1 MILTGPEIERE
12 VAANRIEITPF
23 DPARVTPTS
32 YDLRLGP
39 TLLRYAVATVAQPID
54 PARLPTA
61 ETFAIPESGYVM
73 QAGDFLLGH
82 SVETVGSDHYAALL
96 HARSGVARMGLFVHV
111 TSDLI
116 HTGARG
122 QVTFQLYATLPVRLY
137 AGMVLGQLTFWQ
149 PRGEISLYRGKYY
162 GQQGVGGSQLYREF
176 HADDGAS

>member
-1 MILTGPEIERE
+1 MILTGPEIARE
-12 VAANRIEITPF
+12 VAGGRIAIEPF
-23 DPARVTPTS
+23 EPAQVTPTS

-39 TLLRYAVATVAQPID
+39 TLLHYPSINPQHPVD
-54 PARLPTA
+54 PAQVPTA
-61 ETFAIPESGYVM
+61 ETFSIPVDGHVM

-82 SVETVGSDHYAALL
+82 SVETVGTDHYAALL

-122 QVTFQLYATLPVRLY
+122 QITFQLYATLPVRLR

-149 PRGEISLYRGKYY
+149 PRGEIALYRGKYY
-162 GQQGVGGSQLYREF
+162 NQQGVGGSQLYREF
-176 HADDGAS
+176 EQR